1 MGWFLL
7 VAGVVVFIVLCS
19 VAIYYLGN
27 RGPARRTGGAA
38 GGYLGW
44 TYADDWDRDDDDRG
58 SGDEDGGGWF
68 GGWGDGGGGD
78 SGGDGG
84 GGDGG
89 GDGGGGD

>member
-7 VAGVVVFIVLCS
+7 IVGVVVFIVLCS
-19 VAIYYLGN
+19 VAIYLLSS
-27 RGPARRTGGAA
+27 RGPTRRAGGAA

-44 TYADDWDRDDDDRG
+44 TYGDDYDGDDDDRG
-58 SGDEDGGGWF
+58 SGDGGGWF

-78 SGGDGG
+78 SGGGDGG

-89 GDGGGGD
+89 GGGGD